1 MPEKGTILRFKH
13 HERSE
18 KLPFI
23 IYADTE
29 ALIKEMQ
36 NCDPN
41 PQNSYTKKY
50 QKHEPISFSYY
61 IKSFD
66 DNVYES
72 KLRKYTGEDAMEK
85 FVECIEEDVKEI
97 ANIPDVKMIFGSDE
111 LKQFNEATKCWICNE

>member
-1 MPEKGTILRFKH
+1 MPKKGTILRLKH

-41 PQNSYTKKY
+41 PQNSYTKNTKNTN
-50 QKHEPISFSYY
+50 QLAFPI
-61 IKSFD
+61 IL
-66 DNVYES
+66 NP
-72 KLRKYTGEDAMEK
+72 L
-85 FVECIEEDVKEI
+85 
-97 ANIPDVKMIFGSDE
+97 MIMYMN
-111 LKQFNEATKCWICNE
+111 LN